1 MMIAAVIT
9 DKSNALK
16 QHTELLIFCCGLNAK
31 ILGLK
36 TFHAFNF
43 LS

>member
-1 MMIAAVIT
+1 MLAAVIT
-9 DKSNALK
+9 RQIECLEAAY
-16 QHTELLIFCCGLNAK
+16 ELLIFCCGLNAK